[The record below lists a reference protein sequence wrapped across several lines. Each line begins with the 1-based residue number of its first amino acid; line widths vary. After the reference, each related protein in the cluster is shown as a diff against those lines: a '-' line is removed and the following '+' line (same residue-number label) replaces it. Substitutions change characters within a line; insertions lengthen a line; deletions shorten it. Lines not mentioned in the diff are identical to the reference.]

1 MIGITTNRKV
11 IPMNVAQ
18 SVIEKFGGQSA
29 LASLIGKRPGTVQYW
44 AKAGTIPSKWHR
56 PLLELAQ
63 EKGISLTTTDLVP
76 QSESIQPE
84 IIRDEPS
91 RVPVA
96 KWQGDL
102 VLSAGMSLPCF
113 VLDDGRRVIS
123 RTGATGVLTGTGS
136 SDLESYLRAESL
148 KPYMP
153 ENLPGQMIEFTLEG
167 VVIHKTAKGIEA
179 ETFLEISRAYVKA
192 LSEGALKTAR
202 QIEVAAQASMFLAA
216 CAKVGLIALI
226 DECTGYQYERAQD
239 ALQFKLRLFLEQE
252 MRKWEPTFPNELWK
266 EFGRLTNWQGSIT
279 SRPKYWG
286 KLVMEL
292 VYGYLDPD
300 VADWLKKN
308 APRPRHGQNYHQW
321 LTSQYGLKRLME
333 HLWMLVGMARAC
345 ASMRELRERMAE
357 QYGQQ
362 EFQLSLFAPPPAR
375 FQRSIGLD
383 SPGTPVANDTPITQE
398 PTT

>member
-1 MIGITTNRKV
+1 MNSAQIVIG
-11 IPMNVAQ
+11 
-18 SVIEKFGGQSA
+18 KFGGQKP
-29 LASLIGKRPGTVQYW
+29 LATLLGKRQSTVQYW
-44 AKAGTIPSKWHR
+44 SKAGNIPSKWHTK
-56 PLLELAQ
+56 LLSIAQ
-63 EKGISLTTTDLVP
+63 EQGVSLVPSDLVATP
-76 QSESIQPE
+76 APIASELIEAEQTR
-84 IIRDEPS
+84 I
-91 RVPVA
+91 PVA
-96 KWQGDL
+96 KWSGDL
-102 VLSAGMSLPCF
+102 MLPGDARLPCF

-123 RTGATGVLTGTGS
+123 RTAATGVLTGTQS

-179 ETFLEISRAYVKA
+179 ETFLEICKAYVTA
-192 LSEGALKTAR
+192 LSFNALKTAR
-202 QIEVAAQASMFLAA
+202 QIEVAAKASMFLAA
-216 CAKVGLIALI
+216 CAKIGLIALI

-252 MRKWEPTFPNELWK
+252 MRKWERTFPNELWK

-308 APRPRHGQNYHQW
+308 APKPQHGQNYHQW

-333 HLWMLVGMARAC
+333 HLWMLIGMARAC
-345 ASMRELRERMAE
+345 DSMRDLRERMAE
-357 QYGQQ
+357 QYGRQ
-362 EFQLSLFAPPPAR
+362 EIQLSLFAPPPAR
-375 FQRSIGLD
+375 LQRLAPPVSAPD
-383 SPGTPVANDTPITQE
+383 NMPVAENIDEDTIPAT
-398 PTT
+398 

>member
-1 MIGITTNRKV
+1 MNAAQFV
-11 IPMNVAQ
+11 ID
-18 SVIEKFGGQSA
+18 KFGGQSA
-29 LASLIGKRPGTVQYW
+29 LAALIGKRPGTVQYW
-44 AKAGTIPSKWHR
+44 SKAGTIPSKWHR

-63 EKGISLTTTDLVP
+63 EKGISLTASDLV
-76 QSESIQPE
+76 SEGTPLQPE
-84 IIRDEPS
+84 VLLSDPTRI
-91 RVPVA
+91 PVA

-123 RTGATGVLTGTGS
+123 RTAATGVLTGTGS

-148 KPYMP
+148 KTYMP
-153 ENLPGQMIEFTLEG
+153 DNLPGQMIEFTLEG

-179 ETFLEISRAYVKA
+179 ETFIEICRAYVKA
-192 LSEGALKTAR
+192 LSAGTLKAR

-252 MRKWEPTFPNELWK
+252 MRKWEPTFPDELWK

-300 VADWLKKN
+300 VAKWLKEN
-308 APRPRHGQNYHQW
+308 APKPRHGQNYHQW

-333 HLWMLVGMARAC
+333 HLWMLIGMARAC
-345 ASMRELRERMAE
+345 GGMRELRERMAE
-357 QYGQQ
+357 QYGRQ
-362 EFQLSLFAPPPAR
+362 EIQLTLFAPPPAR
-375 FQRSIGLD
+375 LQRLI
-383 SPGTPVANDTPITQE
+383 PPPVANKDDDNADESP
-398 PTT
+398 